1 MTTDKTK
8 LCEVCNQP
16 FQPTNNRQKYCP
28 KCRQDAKQ
36 GAVAQPTLKRRSEE
50 REREKKRS
58 SAIWH

>member
-1 MTTDKTK
+1 MATDKTK

-28 KCRQDAKQ
+28 KCRKIKEGAARAK
-36 GAVAQPTLKRRSEE
+36 AQRRYEE

-58 SAIWH
+58 SAIWY